1 MLKIIS
7 TKPRTYRVKRKA
19 VKPRKRLSLPK
30 SITKFFIKLV
40 IFTCPL
46 IAFPLLLIALPFVG
60 LGIFLIALAFVLM
73 ESLGDMER
81 GQND

>member
-19 VKPRKRLSLPK
+19 AKPKKCVSLPK
-30 SITKFFIKLV
+30 SITKFFTKLV

-46 IAFPLLLIALPFVG
+46 LALPLLLIALPFVG

-73 ESLGDMER
+73 ETLGDMER
-81 GQND
+81 GKNA